1 MKVKTNLKAGSLL
14 TDAANQAKQA
24 VSTTTGYLMDTRQ
37 GVLDFGQVELNKVRQ
52 AVQTL
57 ATL

>member
-1 MKVKTNLKAGSLL
+1 MKVKTDIKAGSILN
-14 TDAANQAKQA
+14 DAANQAKQ
-24 VSTTTGYLMDTRQ
+24 VVSSTTTYLMDTRQ
-37 GVLDFGQVELNKVRQ
+37 WVLDYGQAELNKVRQ

>member
-1 MKVKTNLKAGSLL
+1 MKVITDITAGSILN
-14 TDAANQAKQA
+14 DAANQAKQ
-24 VSTTTGYLMDTRQ
+24 VVSSTTTYLMDTRQ
-37 GVLDFGQVELNKVRQ
+37 GVLDYGQAELNKVRQ

>member
-1 MKVKTNLKAGSLL
+1 MKVKTDIKAGSILN
-14 TDAANQAKQA
+14 DAANQAKQ
-24 VSTTTGYLMDTRQ
+24 VVSSTTTYLMDTRQ
-37 GVLDFGQVELNKVRQ
+37 GVLDYGQAELNKVRQ

>member
-1 MKVKTNLKAGSLL
+1 MRVKTDLKAGGMLN
-14 TDAANQAKQA
+14 DAANQAKQA
-24 VSTTTGYLMDTRQ
+24 VSATTGYLMDTRQ
-37 GVLDFGQVELNKVRQ
+37 GVLNYAQSGLNKVRE

>member
-1 MKVKTNLKAGSLL
+1 MKVKTNLKAGGMFN
-14 TDAANQAKQA
+14 DAANQAKQTA
-24 VSTTTGYLMDTRQ
+24 STATGYLMDTRQ
-37 GVLDFGQVELNKVRQ
+37 GVIDYAQSELTKVRQ